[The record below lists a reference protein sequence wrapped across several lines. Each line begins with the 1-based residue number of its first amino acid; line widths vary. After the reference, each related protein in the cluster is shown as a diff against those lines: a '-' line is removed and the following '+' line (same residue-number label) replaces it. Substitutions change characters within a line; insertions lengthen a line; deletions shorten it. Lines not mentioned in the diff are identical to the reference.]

1 MVQNV
6 ANKEILYERHPELF
20 HYTTKAGLFGILESQ
35 TLWAAH
41 ARYLNDTT
49 ELQLAQ
55 GALADRLVPTVTKVI
70 GKRLR
75 DADSTNGTKKRRS
88 RRQVLE
94 LARQKSKSLADSFYS
109 TSFEDSR
116 LGPALAEPYV
126 TSFCAHT
133 DGHDYER
140 ANGLLSQWRG
150 YGKGGGYAIV
160 FDTKELYNLYKLE
173 EKRISYNL
181 LYFGDVVYSHD
192 NAMIDSD
199 LGEQIDIIC
208 SEIPYYFEN
217 SRWNYDRFNEIFTS
231 AWVIF
236 TKIKHRGFFE
246 EREVRAVFFPI
257 TKKMVD
263 HFGDFISQHIPP
275 GKQVKEVFF
284 GKGGKPYIKIF
295 DKMSV
300 DLPIKRIIVGPQKEQ
315 DKAAQEISSRIKD
328 RNIEIYLSETPLI
341 S

>member
-1 MVQNV
+1 MTGQQ
-6 ANKEILYERHPELF
+6 LTYDRHPEVF
-20 HYTTKAGLFGILESQ
+20 HYTDKDGLFGILESQ
-35 TLWAAH
+35 TLWATH
-41 ARYLNDTT
+41 ARHLNDTT

-55 GALADRLVPTVTKVI
+55 GILADRLVPTVKKVI
-70 GKRLR
+70 GKRFR
-75 DADSTNGTKKRRS
+75 DADSTTGSRIRQS
-88 RRQVLE
+88 RRAVLE
-94 LARQKSKSLADSFYS
+94 IARQKSRSLANSFYS

-133 DGHDYER
+133 DDQDYER
-140 ANGLLSQWRG
+140 SNGLLSQWRG
-150 YGKGGGYAIV
+150 YGNGGGYAIV
-160 FDTKELYNLYKLE
+160 FDTKKMCSLYKLE
-173 EKRISYNL
+173 DEGISYNL
-181 LYFGDVVYSHD
+181 LHFSDVVYSHD

-236 TKIKHRGFFE
+236 TKIKHRSFFE

-257 TKKMVD
+257 TKRMVD
-263 HFGDFISQHIPP
+263 HFGNFISQHIPP

-300 DLPIKRIIVGPQKEQ
+300 DLQIKRIIVGPQKEQ
-315 DKAAQEISSRIKD
+315 DKAAQEISNRIKE